1 MRRIKVTECLLWRKK
16 MPPCCKLLASTVSVA
31 IHSPSQCHL
40 AQSAHRLGWFCQSHR
55 EPPDVQL
62 DWLISHTHLFQLFT
76 LLSISISLFL
86 KVLFFFFSDTTSFYR
101 FFSFP
106 LEPFA
111 LSPAGFSSSSNFSG
125 VRSPD
130 VVHGSHFLNLGYGFN
145 DQLNDDDFHIRIS
158 VQALS
163 PELRNLISHNLLDW
177 FPDAPFSTSN

>member
-1 MRRIKVTECLLWRKK
+1 MCLSVKRCFCFMTVAQFISTAEQETGYVRRIKVTECLLWRKK

-62 DWLISHTHLFQLFT
+62 DWLISHTHLFRLLT

-106 LEPFA
+106 WEPFA
-111 LSPAGFSSSSNFSG
+111 LSSW
-125 VRSPD
+125 
-130 VVHGSHFLNLGYGFN
+130 FLFF
-145 DQLNDDDFHIRIS
+145 Q
-158 VQALS
+158 
-163 PELRNLISHNLLDW
+163 
-177 FPDAPFSTSN
+177 